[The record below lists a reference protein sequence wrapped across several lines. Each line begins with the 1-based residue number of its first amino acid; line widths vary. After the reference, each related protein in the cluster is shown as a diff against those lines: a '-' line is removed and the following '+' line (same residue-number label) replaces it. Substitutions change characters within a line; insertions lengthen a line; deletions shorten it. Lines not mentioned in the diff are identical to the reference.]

1 MYSSPPVQ
9 DSNGQVEW
17 IFPPAAPAG
26 LVHSSPGHIVAPPVN
41 GAPEIIELLDDDTDE
56 EAEDNG
62 GNYDENGG
70 ENGEAEVVEKLS
82 SEDEDEGQF
91 GTTRDLIRD
100 FLPEA
105 EEEDV
110 GTPETTEEV
119 FDHAFNRPEPSFI
132 DDSLEDSGVVH
143 NEDPVNSADQEDD
156 VDDVARGPEIISV
169 DGSEEGTIE
178 EMHEGN
184 K

>member
-1 MYSSPPVQ
+1 V
-9 DSNGQVEW
+9 
-17 IFPPAAPAG
+17 
-26 LVHSSPGHIVAPPVN
+26 
-41 GAPEIIELLDDDTDE
+41 PEIIELLDDDTDE

-70 ENGEAEVVEKLS
+70 ENGEAEEVEKLS

-91 GTTRDLIRD
+91 GTTRDLIGD

-110 GTPETTEEV
+110 GTPETAEEV
-119 FDHAFNRPEPSFI
+119 FDHAFNGPESSLI
-132 DDSLEDSGVVH
+132 DDSLGDSGVVH
-143 NEDPVNSADQEDD
+143 NEDPVISTDQEDD
-156 VDDVARGPEIISV
+156 VDDVAHGPEIISV
-169 DGSEEGTIE
+169 DGSEEGAIE

-184 K
+184 KQEFFLCLA